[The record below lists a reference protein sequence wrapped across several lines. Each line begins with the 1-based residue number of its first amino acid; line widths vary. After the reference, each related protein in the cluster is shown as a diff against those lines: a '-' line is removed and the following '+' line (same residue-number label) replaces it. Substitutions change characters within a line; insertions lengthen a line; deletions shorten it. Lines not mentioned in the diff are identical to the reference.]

1 MNCTPATPSHDHS
14 ASIHFARTGPLTRH
28 DTFSGL
34 LRCGGSCLDAAVL
47 PFIAL
52 LSMLRSALDLLP
64 NHEGHVYKGPVSCI
78 SRVLATT
85 GSPPHWGQ
93 DRPST
98 NILDYPVRA
107 G

>member
-1 MNCTPATPSHDHS
+1 MNCTSATPSHDHS
-14 ASIHFARTGPLTRH
+14 ASIHFAHTGPLTRH

-64 NHEGHVYKGPVSCI
+64 NHEGHVYKDGQLHLAR
-78 SRVLATT
+78 SRNHRIAPAL
-85 GSPPHWGQ
+85 GS
-93 DRPST
+93 RPT
-98 NILDYPVRA
+98 IN
-107 G
+107 